1 MFTNLS
7 ITQRARLTIVS
18 SILGHLLLFF
28 SESYFFIY
36 TDNLSPTILA
46 ILLAIVG
53 VILLLWSLITSI
65 QLIIRYLKMNEGEK
79 TKNDTTSFILSL
91 IALLLLVSARYEA

>member
-1 MFTNLS
+1 MFNNLS

-36 TDNLSPTILA
+36 TDNLSPKI
-46 ILLAIVG
+46 LAIVG
-53 VILLLWSLITSI
+53 VILLLWCLITSI

-79 TKNDTTSFILSL
+79 TKNDTTSLILSL

>member
-1 MFTNLS
+1 MFNNLS
-7 ITQRARLTIVS
+7 ITQRARLTIIS

-36 TDNLSPTILA
+36 TDNLSPKI
-46 ILLAIVG
+46 LAIVG
-53 VILLLWSLITSI
+53 VILLLWCLITSI

-79 TKNDTTSFILSL
+79 TKNDTTSLILSL

>member
-1 MFTNLS
+1 MFNNLS

-18 SILGHLLLFF
+18 SVLGYLLLFF
-28 SESYFFIY
+28 SESSFFIY

-46 ILLAIVG
+46 ILLAIVS
-53 VILLLWSLITSI
+53 VILLLWCLITSI
-65 QLIIRYLKMNEGEK
+65 QLIIRYLKIYEAEK
-79 TKNDTTSFILSL
+79 TKKDTTSLILSV

>member
-1 MFTNLS
+1 MFNNLS
-7 ITQRARLTIVS
+7 ITQRARLTIVP

-28 SESYFFIY
+28 SESYFSIY
-36 TDNLSPTILA
+36 TDKLNPRIIP

-53 VILLLWSLITSI
+53 VILLLWCLITSI
-65 QLIIRYLKMNEGEK
+65 QLIIRYLKIYEAEK
-79 TKNDTTSFILSL
+79 TKKDTTSLILSV